1 MGFLTY
7 LMGLSGLAGAII
19 LYCRNSLSWLEGKYR
34 SQSNYSGGRTDRQPY
49 LLEHLLVVS
58 TPISRRA
65 TFSLWMETVW
75 LMWLI

>member
-19 LYCRNSLSWLEGKYR
+19 LYCRNSLSWLEGKY
-34 SQSNYSGGRTDRQPY
+34 NYSDVRTDRQSY